1 MTNEVSKETIKA
13 QLPNLLIEM
22 GINPRKKFKCLNPS
36 HDDSNPSMSYNKK
49 KHNVHCFSCGTT
61 YDTFDLIGLRYN
73 LSDSKEVFRRA
84 FELYQDKPNNYSE
97 KYTENKNE
105 VDYSSYLKE
114 CHAKISQTNYPSLR
128 GLTDLSIN
136 KFNLGYDDQ
145 FLVKIDEVN
154 KTWSSLIIPTSCNSY
169 VSRNTD
175 INATKSERIRKC
187 GENRIFNLQAFK
199 ESSEPIFIVEGE
211 IDAMSIYECTHY
223 AIALGSTSNIYKFVN
238 YLKENKPKQKIILCL
253 DNDTEGKNAQE
264 KLEKALEM
272 NSIEYTTADITK
284 GYKDANESLL
294 SNKQAFK
301 DGLNEVLNTD
311 PLKQEKEKY
320 FNDNSAF
327 NFISAFKKRISESVN
342 NKPIPTQFKQLDEV
356 LDGGLY
362 EGLYIIGAVS
372 SLGKTTFIL
381 QIADQIA
388 RNGQD
393 VMIFSL
399 EMSKYELMAKS
410 ISRITFNYTQKNKI
424 NTCHAKTIRGITN
437 GDLYKN
443 YNETDKEVILNSIIE
458 YETFSNKLYLFEGEQ
473 DMGVEKIN
481 KIVDTHVKMTGN
493 KPIVIIDYLQI
504 LEPYNERLSDKQ
516 NTDKSTL
523 ELKRISRT
531 YKIPV
536 IAISS
541 FNRSSYKEVV
551 SMESFK
557 ESGAIEYSS
566 DVLMGLQFTNM
577 KKDAQEDAMNDL
589 KKSETRDITLRILKN
604 RSGMISDVKFGY
616 KTKFSYFYEVTD

>member
-1 MTNEVSKETIKA
+1 MTNEVSKEKIKA
-13 QLPNLLIEM
+13 QLPNLLLEM
-22 GINPRKKFKCLNPS
+22 GINPRKKFKCLNPG

-49 KHNVHCFSCGTT
+49 KLNVHCFSCGTT
-61 YDTFDLIGLRYN
+61 YDTFDLVGLRYN
-73 LSDSKEVFRRA
+73 LIDSKEIFKKA
-84 FELYQDKPNNYSE
+84 FELYQDKPNS
-97 KYTENKNE
+97 YTDRSLETKSE
-105 VDYSSYLKE
+105 VDYSNYFDE
-114 CHAKISQTNYPSLR
+114 CHSNISNTDYPSFR
-128 GLTDLSIN
+128 GLTELSIN
-136 KFNLGYDDQ
+136 KFKLGYDNQ
-145 FLVKIDEVN
+145 LLVKVEDVN
-154 KTWSSLIIPTSCNSY
+154 KIWKTLIIPTSKYSY

-175 INATKSERIRKC
+175 ENADKSERIRKC
-187 GENRIFNLQAFK
+187 GENRIFNLEAFR
-199 ESSEPIFIVEGE
+199 ESNEPIFIVEGE
-211 IDAMSIYECTHY
+211 IDAMSIYECNHY

-253 DNDTEGKNAQE
+253 DNDTEGRNAQE

-272 NSIEYTTADITK
+272 NSIEYKTADITQ
-284 GYKDANESLL
+284 GHKDANESLV
-294 SNKQAFK
+294 SDKEAFK
-301 DGLNEVLNTD
+301 NGLDEVVNID
-311 PLKQEKEKY
+311 PLKKEKDTY
-320 FNDNSAF
+320 FKDNSAF
-327 NFISAFKKRISESVN
+327 SFINAFKKKINESVN
-342 NKPIPTQFKQLDEV
+342 NKPIPTQFKQLDDV

-362 EGLYIIGAVS
+362 EGLYVIGAVS

-424 NTCHAKTIRGITN
+424 NPFHAKTIRGITN

-443 YNETDKEVILNSIIE
+443 YNEIDKEVILNSILE

-473 DMGVEKIN
+473 DMGVKKIN
-481 KIVDTHVKMTGN
+481 EVVDTHVRMTGN

-504 LEPYNERLSDKQ
+504 LEPYNERFSDKQ

-523 ELKRISRT
+523 ELKRMSRT
-531 YKIPV
+531 YKMPV
-536 IAISS
+536 IVISS

-577 KKDAQEDAMNDL
+577 KKDIKEDEMNEL

-616 KTKFSYFYEVTD
+616 KTKYSYFYEVTD